1 MQIGLL
7 LLIDQH
13 NVTQVTWLGN
23 IMHWHSDYTAV
34 VLWKCQTYNINWWR
48 HSGRRSN
55 IIYAWHTL
63 FRFDIFV
70 RTALLHPGCW
80 GAHTVTLK
88 DMSVIASHLIQWWVG
103 TPLQPNQLT
112 YDVKRWLSYCLKWR
126 IISYGWSITNHG
138 FTSHTCSSL
147 PTHIFIFR
155 VGSLSKFIVDHQSC
169 KSLLLLVGWWTICIE
184 GWGMLIVK
192 WDLIASSN
200 ELVERLSKLQCQPRN
215 EWGRILKSTVGFF
228 TDLRYTCKAIM
239 RMYFTNNVLII
250 V

>member
-1 MQIGLL
+1 MQPGLL

-23 IMHWHSDYTAV
+23 IMHWHSDYAAV

-88 DMSVIASHLIQWWVG
+88 DMSVIAS
-103 TPLQPNQLT
+103 
-112 YDVKRWLSYCLKWR
+112 YCLKWR
-126 IISYGWSITNHG
+126 ILSYGWSITNHG

-155 VGSLSKFIVDHQSC
+155 VWSVSKFIVHHQSC
-169 KSLLLLVGWWTICIE
+169 KSLLLLVGWWTICID

-192 WDLIASSN
+192 WDLIYQWACRTTEQIAMSAAEWMGQNIEIHGRFLYWSS
-200 ELVERLSKLQCQPRN
+200 LYV
-215 EWGRILKSTVGFF
+215 
-228 TDLRYTCKAIM
+228 
-239 RMYFTNNVLII
+239 
-250 V
+250 